1 MIGEILRFLLDIVFN
16 LIGAILL
23 ARAWIHAAKLHPFNP
38 MSQAIHQATNWLVEP
53 LRKVVPTKGGLFDWA
68 SLLGALLAAMAYL
81 LLMWLVSTSSMLP
94 AKLLPGL
101 MGASVVTVGRWALNL
116 IVWMTLI
123 QMVLSWVNPLATIMP
138 VLTTL
143 TDPLLAP
150 IRRITPKLGALDL
163 APLVLLVL
171 AQIAMMVLG
180 RISFTLFPL
189 FVL

>member
-16 LIGAILL
+16 LVGAILL

-38 MSQAIHQATNWLVEP
+38 MSQAIYQATNWLVQP
-53 LRKVVPTKGGLFDWA
+53 LRKIVPTPGGMFDWA
-68 SLLGALLAAMAYL
+68 SLLGALLAAAVYL
-81 LLMWLVSTSSMLP
+81 LLMWLVSTASMLP
-94 AKLLPGL
+94 VKLLPGL
-101 MGASVVTVGRWALNL
+101 VGASIVTLGRWALNL

-123 QMVLSWVNPLATIMP
+123 QAVLSWVNPMATIMP

-150 IRRITPKLGALDL
+150 IRRITPKFGALDL
-163 APLVLLVL
+163 APLVFVVL
-171 AQIAMMVLG
+171 AQVATIVLS
-180 RISFTLFPL
+180 RISFSLFPL